1 MTKLFR
7 TKYQIAVPKNNQIR
21 IIMYICIVIF
31 QKKICISQDSKHD
44 VSMWCDHIYV
54 DGVKKI
60 MIMEQTEIVYY
71 AKTQNNCLFNWNVRL
86 D

>member
-1 MTKLFR
+1 
-7 TKYQIAVPKNNQIR
+7 
-21 IIMYICIVIF
+21 MYICIVIF

-60 MIMEQTEIVYY
+60 MIMEQSKIEYY
-71 AKTQNNCLFNWNVRL
+71 AKTQNNCLFDSNERL
-86 D
+86 YVLVNYCLIQTIYVFLPKFLI